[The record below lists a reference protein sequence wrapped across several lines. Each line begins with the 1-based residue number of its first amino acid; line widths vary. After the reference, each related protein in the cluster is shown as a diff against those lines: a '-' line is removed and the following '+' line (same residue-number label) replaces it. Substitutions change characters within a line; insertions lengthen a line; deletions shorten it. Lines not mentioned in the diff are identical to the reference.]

1 MARALDAR
9 GYWHAEYSFT
19 QEALMKNLTQWVLAL
34 GMALAIPVQAVDQS
48 WIKPQM
54 SQQAGG

>member
-1 MARALDAR
+1 LDAR